1 MTAATAAAA
10 APPPSTLIKG
20 AFGFGAVATGVI
32 ETGFNYFL
40 LIFYSQVI
48 GLDARL
54 VGLAITISL
63 VIDVLTDPALGFW
76 SDNLRSRWGRRH
88 PFLYAS
94 AVPVAVGYA
103 LLWMPPEGASQQTLF
118 WYLLAV
124 SIVTRIALSA
134 YETPSSALNPELTS
148 DYDERAS
155 LQGLRYFFGWSGGNV
170 MTVAMFG
177 VVFPLFVTAAIGNG
191 QFNREAY
198 VVYGYLAGGIALLAI
213 LVCAVG
219 THARIPL
226 MAPPP
231 PSRRHTLASVFRE
244 MYETLAD
251 RSFLALFV
259 AAGLGAIATG
269 LSASLTFYFTTFFWG
284 FSSGQVAVLTV
295 GIFAS
300 AALGAVLAPIA
311 SRRLGKKRGAM
322 IIGLVAFLGA
332 PLPIL
337 LRLAGMLPGN
347 DDPSIFWLV
356 LLTNTLDYGLIIA
369 FQILTSAMIADLVE
383 KAELRTGRRSEGVFF
398 AAIFGIRKAVPA
410 LGILASSFILAT
422 AAFPK
427 GAKAGEVSAD
437 TLWWLG
443 AIYAPVILALWLSMM
458 AVLSGY
464 RLGRDDHENN
474 LRKLAE
480 ARAAADLR
488 PITEDGR

>member
-1 MTAATAAAA
+1 MTEAAL
-10 APPPSTLIKG
+10 APSAPSRATKG

-63 VIDVLTDPALGFW
+63 IIDVLADPTVGFW

-94 AVPVAVGYA
+94 AVPVAVSYA
-103 LLWMPPEGASQQTLF
+103 LLWMPPEGASQQALF
-118 WYLLAV
+118 WYLLAL
-124 SIVTRIALSA
+124 SIVARISLSA
-134 YETPSSALNPELTS
+134 YETPSSALNPELTP

-155 LQGLRYFFGWSGGNV
+155 LQSLRYFFGWSGGNV
-170 MTVAMFG
+170 MTVIMFG
-177 VVFPLFVTAAIGNG
+177 VVFPLFVTAAITNG

-198 VVYGYLAGGIALLAI
+198 VVYGLLAGGVSLLSI
-213 LVCAVG
+213 LVCALG
-219 THARIPL
+219 THTRIPL

-231 PSRRHTLASVFRE
+231 PSRRHTLGSIFRE

-251 RSFLALFV
+251 RSFVALFL

-295 GIFAS
+295 AIFGS

-322 IIGLVAFLGA
+322 IIGLIAFLGA

-337 LRLAGMLPGN
+337 LRLMGILPGN
-347 DDPSIFWLV
+347 EDPSIFWLV
-356 LLTNTLDYGLIIA
+356 LVTNTLDTGLIIA

-410 LGILASSFILAT
+410 LGILASSFILT
-422 AAFPK
+422 AIAFPK
-427 GAKAGEVSAD
+427 RAEAGEVPAD

-443 AIYAPVILALWLSMM
+443 TIYAPVILALWLSMM
-458 AVLSGY
+458 AVLSTY
-464 RLGRDDHENN
+464 KLGREDHERN
-474 LRKLAE
+474 LSELAA
-480 ARAAADLR
+480 ARASAE
-488 PITEDGR
+488 PI